1 LDKVANDNLS
11 LGGTGRLAY
20 DPAPTDQGTCPAM
33 PPNESPQDAR
43 DAQDAGDL
51 LAALKLIAERAGKE
65 ILAYYVAAGEGKG
78 PVVREKADA
87 TPVTEADEVA
97 EALILEALAKLTP
110 DIPIVSEE
118 AASEGYLPDVSG
130 GRFWLVDPLDG
141 TREFL
146 SRNGEFTVNIAL
158 VEDGR
163 PVAGVVHAPALA
175 RTWIGAQ
182 AGAGAGLGT
191 GITAPGRTVASFS
204 ETDKET
210 VAIRVRG
217 LPADGATV
225 IASRRHGS
233 GDLLD
238 DFLKDYTVK
247 DRVSAGSSLK
257 FCLVASGH
265 ADLYPRFG
273 RTMEWDTAA
282 GHAVLLAAGGTVE
295 TVAGRPLAYGK
306 PGFENP
312 FFIAK
317 GAKGSAGS

>member
-1 LDKVANDNLS
+1 
-11 LGGTGRLAY
+11 
-20 DPAPTDQGTCPAM
+20 M
-33 PPNESPQDAR
+33 PSKNTPQDAE
-43 DAQDAGDL
+43 DL
-51 LAALKLIAERAGKE
+51 LAVLKLIAERAGKE
-65 ILAYYVAAGEGKG
+65 ILAYYVAAGEGDG
-78 PVVREKADA
+78 PEVREKADS
-87 TPVTEADEVA
+87 TPVTEADEAA

-110 DIPIVSEE
+110 DIPVVSEE
-118 AASEGYLPDVSG
+118 AASAGYLPDVSG

-141 TREFL
+141 TREYL

-175 RTWIGAQ
+175 MTWSGAQ
-182 AGAGAGLGT
+182 AEAGIGGPADRP
-191 GITAPGRTVASFS
+191 AVAEFS

-210 VAIRVRG
+210 MAIRVRAF
-217 LPADGATV
+217 PADGITV

-238 DFLKDYTVK
+238 GFLKDYTVK

-257 FCLVASGH
+257 FCLVASGQ

-295 TVAGRPLAYGK
+295 TIDGQPLAYGK

-317 GAKGSAGS
+317 GAAPGTDA